1 MPLCD
6 FKCEFLSFSHLFND
20 LARQRDP
27 YSAHIAFDCVPIT
40 IGHLHSAN
48 LAEIQSEEYAAAVQR
63 LCGGDGGTCRLIGKL
78 EILVDRMCTNIGDFG
93 RVRGSKQRSQP
104 SLTGSL
110 RKHSAHSGGS
120 LCIIQPEK
128 RQNHRRRSYGGYGV
142 AKSKKPI
149 EYEQYAIVK
158 LFYLTIEFFWHKCN
172 NIRHSPKKGVEAKW
186 HCATRNCGNY

>member
-27 YSAHIAFDCVPIT
+27 YHAHIAFDCVPIT

-78 EILVDRMCTNIGDFG
+78 EILVDRMCTKGGIATRRARPIRF
-93 RVRGSKQRSQP
+93 VRGLAAGFAAFHAHP
-104 SLTGSL
+104 LATLL
-110 RKHSAHSGGS
+110 RKA
-120 LCIIQPEK
+120 P
-128 RQNHRRRSYGGYGV
+128 RVTRRG
-142 AKSKKPI
+142 
-149 EYEQYAIVK
+149 
-158 LFYLTIEFFWHKCN
+158 T
-172 NIRHSPKKGVEAKW
+172 
-186 HCATRNCGNY
+186 

>member
-1 MPLCD
+1 MQKPILTLENSIRHPNHKTKETQNKTNLSNAPPRAVSIMPLCD
-6 FKCEFLSFSHLFND
+6 FKCKFLSFSRLFND

-27 YSAHIAFDCVPIT
+27 YHAHIAFDCVPIT

-110 RKHSAHSGGS
+110 RKHSAHSSGS
-120 LCIIQPEK
+120 LCIIQPK
-128 RQNHRRRSYGGYGV
+128 
-142 AKSKKPI
+142 
-149 EYEQYAIVK
+149 
-158 LFYLTIEFFWHKCN
+158 
-172 NIRHSPKKGVEAKW
+172 
-186 HCATRNCGNY
+186 